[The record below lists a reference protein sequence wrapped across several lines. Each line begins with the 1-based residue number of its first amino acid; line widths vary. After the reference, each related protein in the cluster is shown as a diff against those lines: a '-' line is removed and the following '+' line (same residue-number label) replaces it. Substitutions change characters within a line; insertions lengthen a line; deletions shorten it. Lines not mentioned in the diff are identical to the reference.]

1 MLSVR
6 PPESETQP
14 VGAAKSLATNE
25 GAELVRRCRTGDG
38 AAWEEIVQTY
48 TRRIYNLAYRF
59 TSRAGTAEDLTQE
72 VFIRV
77 YRSLEQYNPKQGDLQ
92 NWLMRLARNLV
103 IDDYR
108 KRQRA
113 PQDEAADYLD
123 GALEVQANR
132 QFAEHAMRCPVCHD
146 LLSEVKNT
154 LLACSASE
162 APIAGT
168 DLEARILLKTMPE
181 TAIKCSDFEAYL
193 TDYLDGFL
201 MAPLYHRWERH
212 AALCAGCS
220 ELPGAVVR
228 TIGACYTYKQNELT
242 VPAGLEARIL
252 QSTIGNVLP
261 REVRAPLKS
270 RLVEWL
276 RGTLDPIVSP
286 QLASVATML
295 LVSVFVLTNT
305 VSTDGSV
312 GGIYHASLQLAER
325 TAGNASRSSAL
336 PNGMK
341 QLAGSV
347 NELMGGDEESPKGN
361 DANTN
366 QNSSNQNGAPQGTKN
381 NATQSK
387 SKSGSNEQ
395 KNR

>member
-1 MLSVR
+1 MLCH
-6 PPESETQP
+6 E
-14 VGAAKSLATNE
+14 
-25 GAELVRRCRTGDG
+25 
-38 AAWEEIVQTY
+38 
-48 TRRIYNLAYRF
+48 F
-59 TSRAGTAEDLTQE
+59 EDQL
-72 VFIRV
+72 
-77 YRSLEQYNPKQGDLQ
+77 S
-92 NWLMRLARNLV
+92 
-103 IDDYR
+103 
-108 KRQRA
+108 
-113 PQDEAADYLD
+113 DYLD

-132 QFAEHAMRCPVCHD
+132 EFAEHAMRCPVCHD
-146 LLSEVKNT
+146 LLTEVKKT
-154 LLACSASE
+154 LVACLSSE
-162 APIAGT
+162 APLTGT
-168 DLEARILLKTMPE
+168 GLEARILLKTMPE
-181 TAIKCSDFEAYL
+181 TAITCSAFENHL
-193 TDYLDGFL
+193 TYYLDGFL

-212 AALCAGCS
+212 AALCVSCS

-228 TIGACYTYKQNELT
+228 AIGACYTYKQDELA

-261 REVRAPLKS
+261 QQVRAPLKS

-276 RGTLDPIVSP
+276 RGALDPIVSP

-312 GGIYHASLQLAER
+312 SGIYQASLLLAER

-347 NELMGGDEESPKGN
+347 NDLMGGNEDPGKEN
-361 DANTN
+361 DANKN
-366 QNSSNQNGAPQGTKN
+366 QNTANQN
-381 NATQSK
+381 NATQGAQRSAPQSK
-387 SKSGSNEQ
+387 PKSEGSEQ